1 MRPINE
7 ELKRSRDKES
17 LHYTFSE
24 RVLKNLHIILCM
36 SHHDNTFR
44 LRCRNF
50 PSIINRCSID
60 FLSIWT
66 DSALV
71 TVANKRL

>member
-17 LHYTFSE
+17 LYNTFLE
-24 RVLKNLHIILCM
+24 RVLKNLHIVLCM
-36 SHHDNTFR
+36 SHLENTLR
-44 LRCRNF
+44 IRCRNF
-50 PSIINRCSID
+50 PSIINRCTID

-66 DSALV
+66 DSSLV
-71 TVANKRL
+71 SVANKRL